1 MQPIYFIN
9 GEIDMSYITKIN
21 YLKSKL
27 KNEKSL
33 TEYQVYS
40 IKEEIESLERIEQ
53 KQNLQNVV
61 HRKYRKLIDD
71 NNTSVDK
78 KRDLSN
84 SIVNTKNSSGNLE
97 ENLLG
102 NFGDNVIENLKI
114 YDKELKMF
122 ENNINDFEKSI
133 NM

>member
-27 KNEKSL
+27 KNDKSL

-61 HRKYRKLIDD
+61 HRKYRKLIED

-84 SIVNTKNSSGNLE
+84 SIVNTKNNSKNLQ

-114 YDKELKMF
+114 YDKELKMV
-122 ENNINDFEKSI
+122 ENNLKDFEKSI

>member
-1 MQPIYFIN
+1 
-9 GEIDMSYITKIN
+9 MSYITKIN

-27 KNEKSL
+27 KNDKSL

-53 KQNLQNVV
+53 KQNLQNVL

-84 SIVNTKNSSGNLE
+84 SIVNTKNNSGNLE
-97 ENLLG
+97 EHLLG

-122 ENNINDFEKSI
+122 ENNLKDFEKSI